1 MEKTIVFCADGTWN
15 GPDKDENE
23 DRQPDPTNVFKLFCG
38 LRGSLSVGSIME
50 ADEQEKELQEN
61 GNVVQVAKYIHGVGD
76 SRHPIVKLMGGAFG
90 SGMIARIVRGY
101 TFISRTYNPGDSI
114 VIVGFSRGAYTA
126 RALAG
131 LIASEGLLS
140 ADLVSEEDKEKAYR
154 AGAKAW
160 YRYREHANT
169 GFFQKFVEVLADLP
183 AFVTRDDLKDSDLVP
198 VDSITAVGVWDT
210 VGALGLPHYIREP
223 GVDAF
228 KYTSTKLNPKIKYG
242 FHAISLDEQRDDFI
256 PCLWDQRQDVVQVAF
271 PGAHAD
277 VGGGYPMTENQSGLS
292 DIALGWM
299 VDQLKNPNVGVQ
311 FEANI
316 FPGFAPDAL
325 GTAHEPWLKSPF
337 NDPERC
343 HKRVLSK
350 NVVQG
355 DPSIEKRKGQL
366 VKADPS
372 LQSSIYNPS
381 NWV

>member
-1 MEKTIVFCADGTWN
+1 MKKTIVFCADGTWN

-23 DRQPDPTNVFKLFCG
+23 DRQPDPTNVFKLFCS
-38 LRGSLSVGSIME
+38 LRGALSVGSIME

-76 SRHPIVKLMGGAFG
+76 SKSPIIKLMGGAFG
-90 SGMIARIVRGY
+90 AGMIARIVRGY
-101 TFISRTYNPGDSI
+101 TFVSRNCNPGDSI

-126 RALAG
+126 RALSG

-140 ADLVSEEDKEKAYR
+140 KNLANVGDKEKAYR

-169 GFFQKFVEVLADLP
+169 GFLQKFVEVLADLP

-228 KYTSTKLNPKIKYG
+228 KYTNTKLNPKIKYG
-242 FHAISLDEQRDDFI
+242 FHAISLDEQRDDFT
-256 PCLWDQRQDVVQVAF
+256 PCLWEPRQDLLQMVF

-277 VGGGYPMTENQSGLS
+277 VGGGYPMIENQSGLS

-299 VDQLKNPNVGVQ
+299 VDQLKGPNVGVQ
-311 FEANI
+311 FETNI

-325 GTAHEPWLKSPF
+325 GTAHEPWLKFPF
-337 NDPERC
+337 NDPGRC
-343 HKRVLSK
+343 HKRALSK

-355 DPSIEKRKGQL
+355 DQSIEKRKGQL
-366 VKADPS
+366 VKDDPS
-372 LQSSIYNPS
+372 LQPSAYNPS
-381 NWV
+381 NWP